1 MVDFVVD
8 KSLDVLLRQL
18 NEHAPNRSKASDG
31 SIGDAAHASR
41 DSAHNPEDT
50 EDSMDGNDPD
60 HQVDA
65 RDFTH
70 DPAHGADM
78 HEFTEQLRV
87 SRDSRLY
94 LVIFD
99 GRQFS
104 SYAKNGIPPYTWR
117 PYTGSDMH
125 RGHAHVQVN
134 DYHNDDTR
142 PWEVFEMA
150 AGQFTAI
157 NDADLTALA
166 SRVLGTLM
174 LDKTLVNKRVIEA
187 GKLPDVPLIN
197 ELAELFATV
206 KDLQSKM
213 NLVVA
218 TLRDVASDVDALTI
232 PQPAPVDPA
241 ALRPVVEEG
250 VRAVLKNG
258 VDQA

>member
-8 KSLDVLLRQL
+8 RSLNVLLGQL
-18 NEHAPNRSKASDG
+18 DAHAPHRSKASDG

-41 DSAHNPEDT
+41 DSAHNPQDT

-60 HQVDA
+60 NQVDA

-87 SRDSRLY
+87 SRDNRLY

-99 GRQFS
+99 GQQFS
-104 SYAKNGIPPYTWR
+104 SYAKNGIPSYTWR

-125 RGHAHVQVN
+125 RGHAHVEVN

-142 PWEVFEMA
+142 LWEVYVA
-150 AGQFTAI
+150 TVDQKYLDNITATDARVRAII
-157 NDADLTALA
+157 NNDDEAVYKINGVERREVNKLKQVLTALG
-166 SRVLGTLM
+166 L
-174 LDKTLVNKRVIEA
+174 
-187 GKLPDVPLIN
+187 
-197 ELAELFATV
+197 
-206 KDLQSKM
+206 
-213 NLVVA
+213 

-232 PQPAPVDPA
+232 PQPAPVDPDV
-241 ALRPVVEEG
+241 LRPVVEDG

>member
-1 MVDFVVD
+1 MVEFVVD

-18 NEHAPNRSKASDG
+18 NEHAPHRSKASDG

-50 EDSMDGNDPD
+50 EDSMDHNDPD
-60 HQVDA
+60 NQVDA

-87 SRDSRLY
+87 SRDNRLY

-104 SYAKNGIPPYTWR
+104 SYAKNGIAPFTWR
-117 PYTGSDMH
+117 PYSGSDMH
-125 RGHAHVQVN
+125 RGHAHVEVS

-142 PWEVFEMA
+142 PWEVYEMA

-197 ELAELFATV
+197 ELVELFATV
-206 KDLQSKM
+206 QDIQTKVNAL
-213 NLVVA
+213 
-218 TLRDVASDVDALTI
+218 TLAVRDLTI
-232 PQPAPVDPA
+232 PQPAPVDPE
-241 ALRPVVEEG
+241 ALRPVVEDG
-250 VRAVLKNG
+250 VRAVLRNG